1 MRWGTPRPI
10 REAPLGE
17 PILAFCE
24 GVGWRVLRGN
34 DHDGKVRWALE
45 GCEERD
51 DYDPTCFHP
60 IPPDETE
67 KTR

>member
-1 MRWGTPRPI
+1 MRWGTPIPI

-34 DHDGKVRWALE
+34 D
-45 GCEERD
+45 
-51 DYDPTCFHP
+51 YDPTCFHP
-60 IPPDETE
+60 IPPDEKE
-67 KTR
+67 KRRKRDEREKFEE